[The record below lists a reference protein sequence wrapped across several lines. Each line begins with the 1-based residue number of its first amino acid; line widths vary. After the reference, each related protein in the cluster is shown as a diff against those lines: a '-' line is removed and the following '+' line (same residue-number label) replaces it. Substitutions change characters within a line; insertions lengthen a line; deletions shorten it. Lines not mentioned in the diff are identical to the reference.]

1 MTGATN
7 IWREGL
13 HEAMKKDVAILL
25 ILAMAVYP
33 LVVVAAYGTQS
44 YVIFQSRGI
53 SQSPPPQFDI
63 DVLFLPTP
71 DGELLHAWWLH
82 TPQAV
87 KTVLYFQANGTNI
100 SYRRARLKTFREM
113 GVNALIIDYRG
124 YGRSTGR
131 IKSEGHIYTDGLT
144 AWRFLTTDKGLAPQ
158 DIIVWGRSLGG
169 GVAVEIA
176 RSRQIAALVLE
187 STFYSLDEVARRQF
201 WFLPVGRLSKFH
213 FANGRKLET
222 VTAPVVVIHST
233 EDDYIPYR
241 QAARLYAAAA
251 EPKFLL
257 ATTGSHL
264 DTFDDREIWVAALM
278 TYLGLHAVQ
287 AGGH

>member
-1 MTGATN
+1 
-7 IWREGL
+7 
-13 HEAMKKDVAILL
+13 MKKDAVILL
-25 ILAMAVYP
+25 ILAMAIYP
-33 LVVVAAYGTQS
+33 LVVVAVYGTQS

-71 DGELLHAWWLH
+71 DGELLHTWWLH
-82 TPQAV
+82 TPHAV

-113 GVNALIIDYRG
+113 GVNALMIDYRG

-131 IKSEGHIYTDGLT
+131 IKSEAHIYTDGLT

-176 RSRQIAALVLE
+176 RFRQVAALVLE

-201 WFLPVGRLSKFH
+201 WFLPVGRLLKFH

-278 TYLGLHAVQ
+278 TYLGLPAVQ